1 MLPCCSKYGVD
12 KDESLLYQRQSTTAT
27 CVVMLAFAQGFPQ
40 YLQQYDMS
48 FRGSGVAPGQP
59 SFGAPTYASSTMA
72 DPFILQV
79 RVARDA

>member
-1 MLPCCSKYGVD
+1 
-12 KDESLLYQRQSTTAT
+12 
-27 CVVMLAFAQGFPQ
+27 MLAFAQGFPQ

-59 SFGAPTYASSTMA
+59 SFGAPTYASSPMA